1 MISLVYLLPSMKSVA
16 DYYYLAVSSASYWNN
31 LIFPVFIAKRN
42 SIFKQ
47 CVLIWFTYEN
57 VDVRFEKEQWK
68 FIQVYLNERDS
79 RRLVFL
85 FYYSSSSSF
94 VSWLSGRLSHS
105 SRHFPPSCRR
115 ICVCVERAVDVNTC
129 DFSRVIVP
137 YLFSLCRAL
146 RTPPT
151 DHEISD
157 SLLLF
162 RRFARWVV
170 RVSPRRHDSA
180 RRRSSI

>member
-1 MISLVYLLPSMKSVA
+1 MDGL
-16 DYYYLAVSSASYWNN
+16 
-31 LIFPVFIAKRN
+31 
-42 SIFKQ
+42 
-47 CVLIWFTYEN
+47 
-57 VDVRFEKEQWK
+57 VRFEKEQWK

-79 RRLVFL
+79 RRLVFCFIIIILLLL
-85 FYYSSSSSF
+85 FLDYPAVCHTLVDIS
-94 VSWLSGRLSHS
+94 
-105 SRHFPPSCRR
+105 PPSCRR
-115 ICVCVERAVDVNTC
+115 ICVCVERAVDVSTC

-162 RRFARWVV
+162 RRFAR
-170 RVSPRRHDSA
+170 
-180 RRRSSI
+180 